1 MVPTPARDVTH
12 TLKIIVTIRV
22 MVIMITIIAIIIMV
36 IMIIITKIMMKV
48 GSHAGQGCYTDLCAH
63 SLEGILASLT
73 FEKILHEYIEVKEMY
88 IHPILNFIN
97 VEYTPCTE
105 NLGSYL
111 CS

>member
-1 MVPTPARDVTH
+1 MA
-12 TLKIIVTIRV
+12 
-22 MVIMITIIAIIIMV
+22 MVIMIMITKI

-73 FEKILHEYIEVKEMY
+73 LEKILHEYIEVKEMY

-97 VEYTPCTE
+97 VEYTTCTRY
-105 NLGSYL
+105 LGSYL

>member
-1 MVPTPARDVTH
+1 MAVV
-12 TLKIIVTIRV
+12 I
-22 MVIMITIIAIIIMV
+22 MVIITMV

-88 IHPILNFIN
+88 IHPILKI
-97 VEYTPCTE
+97 
-105 NLGSYL
+105 LH
-111 CS
+111 

>member
-1 MVPTPARDVTH
+1 MA
-12 TLKIIVTIRV
+12 
-22 MVIMITIIAIIIMV
+22 MVIMIMITKI

-63 SLEGILASLT
+63 SLEGILASVTL
-73 FEKILHEYIEVKEMY
+73 EKIFHEYIEVKEMY

-97 VEYTPCTE
+97 VEYTTCTRY
-105 NLGSYL
+105 LGSYL